1 MPDVS
6 ATESARI
13 ETPPPRVMFIPV
25 SGPSGM
31 GELQRCLI
39 IAAEAARRWP
49 SLVVSFVVHRHVA
62 DVIPA
67 RYRLYA
73 LDDRPTRRT
82 KAVVAALHEFRPGV
96 AVFDGAARVAQLR
109 AARRLGSRTVFVSS
123 RLSGRRKLFRWRRLR
138 QLDEGWFAQPGF
150 LEPALGARER
160 FKALCA
166 GQPALRRLGPI
177 FEPPD
182 AARRGAL
189 LAQMALEESRYLVF
203 CAGGGGGDQPRRV
216 ATEAF
221 LGAAAKLGDA
231 AGLRSVVLTG
241 RGPAVAAPTSRVV
254 ALERLAHGEVIDLL
268 SAARLAITNGGSLL
282 CQAAALGTVCIAV
295 PVTRDQPKRIAA
307 FARRGLAIAGVA
319 DAEALANAAL
329 ALLASETQWQQL
341 RERLAGANLTNG
353 LGPAV
358 DALAGLLAQAGSE
371 TGRID
376 SRDVRSQIV

>member
-1 MPDVS
+1 MNETSTAGS
-6 ATESARI
+6 AHAGTLPKRA
-13 ETPPPRVMFIPV
+13 MFIPV

-39 IAAEAARRWP
+39 LAAEAERRWP
-49 SLVVSFVVHRHVA
+49 SLAVSFVVHRHA
-62 DVIPA
+62 AGAIPA

-109 AARRLGSRTVFVSS
+109 AARRLGCRTVFVSS
-123 RLSGRRKLFRWRRLR
+123 RPSGRRKLFRWRRLR

-182 AARRGAL
+182 AARREAL
-189 LAQMALEESRYLVF
+189 LAGLALKENRYLVF
-203 CAGGGGGDQPRRV
+203 CAGGGGGDPRRRM

-221 LGAAAKLGDA
+221 LGAAAKLGNA

-241 RGPAVAAPTSRVV
+241 GGPAAAAPTPCVV

-282 CQAAALGTVCIAV
+282 CQAAALGAVCIAV
-295 PVTRDQPKRIAA
+295 PVTKDQPARIAQ

-319 DAEALANAAL
+319 DVEALANAAL
-329 ALLASETQWQQL
+329 ALLASETQCQQL
-341 RERLAGANLTNG
+341 RERLAGASLTNG